1 MIDQVRDQPNA
12 GATDTHVCA
21 KENSKSPLSSTSTN
35 MGETFFIGSLSFVT
49 KAFMN
54 HFPEN

>member
-1 MIDQVRDQPNA
+1 MDQVRDQPNA

-21 KENSKSPLSSTSTN
+21 KENSKSPLSSTNTN
-35 MGETFFIGSLSFVT
+35 MGETFFIGSLSFIT

>member
-1 MIDQVRDQPNA
+1 MDQVRDQPNA
-12 GATDTHVCA
+12 GTIDTHVCA
-21 KENSKSPLSSTSTN
+21 KENSKSPLSNTNTN